1 MVSNLPLR
9 HSDRLCNDSIK
20 YHSHILFPRLGKG
33 TPGNFTAY
41 ARGFQH
47 ISLVCTQQKP
57 AVVKKQSH
65 ILVITR
71 YNVYLDETC

>member
-47 ISLVCTQQKP
+47 ISLCVYSAK
-57 AVVKKQSH
+57 ASSSKKTKSYTSQ
-65 ILVITR
+65 
-71 YNVYLDETC
+71 Y